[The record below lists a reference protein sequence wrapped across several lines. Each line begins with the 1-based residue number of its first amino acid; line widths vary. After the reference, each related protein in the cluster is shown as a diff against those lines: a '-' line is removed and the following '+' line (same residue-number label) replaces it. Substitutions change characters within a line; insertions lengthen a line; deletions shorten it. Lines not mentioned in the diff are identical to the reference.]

1 MSEHSATPSSRAP
14 LGVFDSGLGGL
25 TVVRAVSGLLPAE
38 TMIYFG
44 DTARLPYGNKSQG
57 TVTRLS
63 LEALRFLEHYGIKAL
78 VVACNSASALA
89 LDALQAEAQ
98 VPVLGVVHAGA
109 RRAAEASRSGRVG
122 VIGTHATVASGCYE
136 RELARIRSGFTVTS
150 AACPLF
156 VPLVEEGWID
166 HPVTREIAGEYLRP
180 LREASVDT
188 LVLGCTHYPL
198 LRTVLQEVM
207 GPEVTLID
215 SGEAVARELEET
227 LDRLALRAGPG
238 DVHHR
243 FFVSDQKE
251 RFGTEARRFLGA
263 AAPGRVE
270 AVDQSD
276 IPWYDRSSLTGLT
289 PTRRKRDASS

>member
-1 MSEHSATPSSRAP
+1 MNQPAAPSARAP

-25 TVVRAVSGLLPAE
+25 TVVRAVSRLLPGE
-38 TMIYFG
+38 TMVYFG
-44 DTARLPYGNKSQG
+44 DTARLPYGNKSQQ

-63 LEALRFLEHYGIKAL
+63 LEALRFLEHQGIKAL

-89 LDALQAEAQ
+89 LDALQAESP

-109 RRAAEASRSGRVG
+109 RRAAEVTQSGRVG

-136 RELARIRSGFTVTS
+136 RELERIRTGFTVTS

-166 HPVTREIAGEYLRP
+166 HPVTREIAGEYLHP
-180 LREASVDT
+180 LRRASVDT
-188 LVLGCTHYPL
+188 LILGCTHYPL
-198 LRTVLQEVM
+198 LREVIQEVM

-215 SGEAVARELEET
+215 SGEAVAGELQET
-227 LDRLALRAGPG
+227 LDRLGLRA
-238 DVHHR
+238 DADAAEHR
-243 FFVSDQKE
+243 FYVSDQKE
-251 RFGTEARRFLGA
+251 RFGAEARRFLGE

-276 IPWYDRSSLTGLT
+276 LPWYDRGVPAGPI
-289 PTRRKRDASS
+289 PTRRNADASK